1 MEKSFKITLSDG
13 TKFENL
19 KLSGNYYI
27 TQKEITEK
35 DFKGKLSK
43 VIIEEIEDKK
53 TTKNEYTH
61 MELIQILH
69 YEDGYYFALR
79 ELSQDEID
87 KITIQSN
94 IEYLAMMTG
103 VDLEEV

>member
-1 MEKSFKITLSDG
+1 MERSFKITLSDG

-27 TQKEITEK
+27 TEKEITEK

-53 TTKNEYTH
+53 IIKNEYSH

-87 KITIQSN
+87 KITMQSN

>member
-43 VIIEEIEDKK
+43 VIIEETEDKK
-53 TTKNEYTH
+53 PTKNEYTH

>member
-19 KLSGNYYI
+19 KLNGNYYI

-35 DFKGKLSK
+35 DFQGKLLK
-43 VIIEEIEDKK
+43 VVIED
-53 TTKNEYTH
+53 
-61 MELIQILH
+61 LH

-79 ELSQDEID
+79 EMTQDELD
-87 KITIQSN
+87 KIKTQAD
-94 IEYLAMMTG
+94 IEYLAMMSN
-103 VDLEEV
+103 VELEEV

>member
-1 MEKSFKITLSDG
+1 MEKSFKVTLSDG

-19 KLSGNYYI
+19 KVNGSYYI
-27 TQKEITEK
+27 TEKAITEK

-43 VIIEEIEDKK
+43 VIIEETENDKTVK
-53 TTKNEYTH
+53 TEYNH

>member
-1 MEKSFKITLSDG
+1 
-13 TKFENL
+13 
-19 KLSGNYYI
+19 
-27 TQKEITEK
+27 
-35 DFKGKLSK
+35 
-43 VIIEEIEDKK
+43 
-53 TTKNEYTH
+53 

-69 YEDGYYFALR
+69 YEDGYFALR